1 MAKGKKAPDVNDP
14 RLMRQAAEAEIWEFM
29 EDQAALQKDQQ
40 LVGRNR
46 KLTAATG
53 RDVYFIEKIEES
65 LSRVFKGKTF
75 KPSTFATRKAHA
87 ATKRLVNVEWSDLHI
102 GSDLDP
108 RECPIAFGPTEEARR
123 MSKLVLEAVE
133 YKTRYRDNTD
143 LNIFLLGDIIEGK
156 LHDILAAAPRAEQIC
171 RAIHILSQAI
181 AFAGQN
187 YKKVTVYCNGGN
199 HDRDKSRHP
208 ERATSAKWDGDGTV
222 IYYGIKKALQ
232 GMPNITVIIPRTPY
246 IEIPIFDGFG
256 MGAHGDGMLFTG
268 NPGTNINTSKA
279 NAVANQIN
287 AGRGEGKEYDFFFVG
302 HTHQGAS
309 LVLENGATWLWN
321 GCMVPPA
328 GYSLSLNVLTHTQ
341 GQWLF
346 ESVPDYPVGD
356 MRFLRVNE
364 KDDKNAALDK
374 IVAPFVDF

>member
-1 MAKGKKAPDVNDP
+1 
-14 RLMRQAAEAEIWEFM
+14 MRQAAEAEVYEFI
-29 EDQAALQKDQQ
+29 EDQAHELKDRQ
-40 LVGRNR
+40 LIGRNR

-53 RDVYFIEKIEES
+53 RDAYFIEKIQDS
-65 LSRVFKGKTF
+65 LSRVFQGKTF
-75 KPSTFATRKAHA
+75 KPSAYALRKSHS
-87 ATKRLVNVEWSDLHI
+87 ATKRVVVDLWSDLHI

-108 RECPIAFGPTEEARR
+108 RECPIAFGPVEEARR
-123 MSKLVLEAVE
+123 MAKLALETAE
-133 YKTRYRDNTD
+133 YKTRYRDNTS
-143 LNIFLLGDIIEGK
+143 LSVILLGDIIEGK

-171 RAIHILSQAI
+171 RAIHVISQAL
-181 AFAGQN
+181 AFLGQHFKEIN
-187 YKKVTVYCNGGN
+187 VYCNGGN

-232 GMPNITVIIPRTPY
+232 GMTNIKVHIPRTPF
-246 IEIPIFDGFG
+246 IEIPVFSNVG
-256 MGAHGDGMLFTG
+256 MAAHGDGMLFTG
-268 NPGTNINTSKA
+268 NPGQNINSSKA
-279 NAVANQIN
+279 NGIANQIN
-287 AGRGEGKEYDFFFVG
+287 AGRPEGKGYVFFLEG

-321 GCMVPPA
+321 GCMVPPG
-328 GYSLSLNVLTHTQ
+328 GYTMSLNVLTHTQ

-374 IVAPFVDF
+374 IVAPFVDFDE